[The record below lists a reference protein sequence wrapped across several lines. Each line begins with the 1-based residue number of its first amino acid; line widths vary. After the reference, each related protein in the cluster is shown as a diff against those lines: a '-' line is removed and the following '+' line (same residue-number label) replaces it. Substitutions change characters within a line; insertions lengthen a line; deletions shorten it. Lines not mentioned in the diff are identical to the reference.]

1 MSEAQQTFPKDAD
14 LQVIAALFQ
23 AKLPIRGKKRSE
35 MLALRAQYRK
45 DLGLMA
51 ELKKRRLLCER

>member
-1 MSEAQQTFPKDAD
+1 MSEAMPNLPKDAE
-14 LQVIAALFQ
+14 LQVIAALFR
-23 AKLPIRGKKRSE
+23 ATLPIRGKNRSE